1 MQDTETQEEK
11 HVRIA
16 RHFLN
21 AADKLF
27 DEGDYVQTSEKLWGA
42 TSHALKALCIRRRWP
57 HGKYVQIRD
66 AAGRLSEETGELI
79 FTMGYGF
86 AYHQHRNFYNDDLEP
101 HDIDFERPYI
111 REMVEKVLTATGQN
125 VG

>member
-16 RHFLN
+16 RHFLD

-27 DEGDYVQTSEKLWGA
+27 DDGDYVQTSEKLWGA
-42 TSHALKALCIRRRWP
+42 ASHALKALCIRRRWP
-57 HGKYVQIRD
+57 YGKYVQIRD
-66 AAGRLSEETGELI
+66 AARRLSEETGELI

-86 AYHQHRNFYNDDLEP
+86 RLSPTPQFL
-101 HDIDFERPYI
+101 
-111 REMVEKVLTATGQN
+111 
-125 VG
+125 